1 MSGFYGKAVVVDHPT
16 SAHGTHFS

>member
-1 MSGFYGKAVVVDHPT
+1 MSGFYGKAVVVAHPT